1 MPADGVCSF
10 CEEKYNAGTGA
21 ATGFRLETGK
31 IEGMGHRT
39 HRARQR
45 LCQIRYTY
53 RTYFIA
59 VRHVP
64 YGAGLSERKRRYI
77 YFGSGDL
84 WSAKGAPDL

>member
-64 YGAGLSERKRRYI
+64 YGAHLLWKRR
-77 YFGSGDL
+77 FMVRKGS
-84 WSAKGAPDL
+84 A